1 MYTAEVVYMGGEQF
15 VKERG
20 MEEKDYS
27 RMLKGS
33 ETKGLASDRGQFQ
46 LARSAI
52 ARKEVLKLLES
63 KDSIPSIIEK
73 IKQTKQGQEWWGEV
87 ERYLHEYGHRSI
99 AAILDVNFPTWYEQ
113 PSIVVRMSE
122 HDPG

>member
-33 ETKGLASDRGQFQ
+33 ETKGLASDRGPCQ
-46 LARSAI
+46 LGGVGDRAEGGPEAALRVMTLSPRSF
-52 ARKEVLKLLES
+52 RK
-63 KDSIPSIIEK
+63 
-73 IKQTKQGQEWWGEV
+73 
-87 ERYLHEYGHRSI
+87 
-99 AAILDVNFPTWYEQ
+99 
-113 PSIVVRMSE
+113 
-122 HDPG
+122 